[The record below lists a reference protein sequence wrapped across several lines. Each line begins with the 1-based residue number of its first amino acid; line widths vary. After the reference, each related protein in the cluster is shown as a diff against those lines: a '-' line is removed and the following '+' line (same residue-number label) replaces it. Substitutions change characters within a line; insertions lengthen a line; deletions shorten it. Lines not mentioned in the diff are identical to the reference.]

1 MHRRRIDELDHDCSL
16 ATRTAEQQRDE
27 MVKAL
32 RVEFA
37 AMKKRVTLD
46 QYLTTKAE
54 ILLFGNEIEKFL
66 I

>member
-1 MHRRRIDELDHDCSL
+1 
-16 ATRTAEQQRDE
+16 